1 MNLQNL
7 TLTVAWYAL
16 HTLLVREVGGHTDS
30 MDWLFVT
37 VDDVTAVGKQAVMV
51 VNSEL
56 LELTLSSKS
65 GKSKSTFQP
74 TDIITTV
81 KI

>member
-1 MNLQNL
+1 M
-7 TLTVAWYAL
+7 
-16 HTLLVREVGGHTDS
+16 
-30 MDWLFVT
+30 T
-37 VDDVTAVGKQAVMV
+37 VDDVTVVGRLAVMV
-51 VNSEL
+51 INSEL

-81 KI
+81 KTQQCVINI

>member
-1 MNLQNL
+1 M
-7 TLTVAWYAL
+7 
-16 HTLLVREVGGHTDS
+16 
-30 MDWLFVT
+30 T
-37 VDDVTAVGKQAVMV
+37 VDDVTAVGRQAVMV

-74 TDIITTV
+74 TDIVTTV
-81 KI
+81 KIQYCVKIFRYLRTFPYHNTC